1 MKPKFSSEY
10 GGMRCRVC
18 LVREGE
24 GESVKINNPK
34 DIYDFVK
41 DELVNADREMMISVS
56 LNTDN
61 HIIGVE
67 TVSIGTL
74 NCTMTTP
81 REVFKSAI
89 LSNANSI
96 VLCHNH
102 PSGNLSPSNEDQ
114 AITAI
119 FADAGKLLNIRLVD
133 HIIVSHK
140 GYRSLLEEQGK
151 LFGNSDVTA
160 YKPA

>member
-1 MKPKFSSEY
+1 MKPRFNYNYK
-10 GGMRCRVC
+10 GMRCRVC
-18 LVREGE
+18 LVRERE
-24 GESVKINNPK
+24 GEVVKINNPK
-34 DIYDFVK
+34 DIYNFVK
-41 DELVNADREMMISVS
+41 DELVNADREMMISVM

-67 TVSIGTL
+67 TVSIGAL

-89 LSNANSI
+89 LSNAKSI

-102 PSGNLSPSNEDQ
+102 PSGNLSPSCEDQ

-119 FADAGKLLNIRLVD
+119 FVDAGKLLDIRVVD

-140 GYRSLLEEQGK
+140 GYRSLLEEQWGVVQQ
-151 LFGNSDVTA
+151 F
-160 YKPA
+160 